1 LPNTSTL
8 ENLAALVLILPLIS
22 AVVSFAIP
30 QRYSWAAS
38 ITSSAFLV
46 ACAIVSFV
54 LFFSDG
60 NVFINAHWFSIGT
73 TKLNFSLV
81 LDSSSRLMVVV
92 VSVVSLL
99 VHVYS
104 TGYMAYDPKLTR
116 YFGMLGF
123 FTFSML
129 GIVLS
134 NQLILT
140 FMFWE
145 LMGFSSYL
153 LIGHWMEKPAAA
165 KAAHKAFL
173 FNRIGDAF
181 MLVGI
186 LIIFVHQ
193 SIPIDSFWL
202 TTGVLCIL
210 CGIIGKSAQ
219 LPLSFWLPDAMEGPT
234 PVSALL
240 HAATM
245 VAAGVFLL
253 IRINSLL
260 TETALIV
267 IAITGITTAVFGA
280 LCALNQFDIK
290 KILAY
295 STISQLGL
303 MITAIG
309 LGAKDAALLHLF
321 THAFFKAGLFLA
333 AGSVI
338 HALSHQPNDQNKF
351 DAQDIRNLGGLR
363 KKLPVTFIVF
373 CITAASL
380 SGLPLFSGFL
390 SKDSILT
397 AAWTLPNPSFQ
408 WIFSLLIAL
417 VSFITVLYSYRMI
430 RFVFFGKESIL
441 TVHEAPS
448 VMRVPMVICAIASC
462 WFIVSFNPIH
472 VSGWFHTLFTRAE
485 TNFVAA
491 ALSTVTVFIA
501 LIVATLLYSKQASA
515 KSFTLFRNGFGVDSF
530 YQKIVGS
537 AVLALASGATK
548 TDKKV
553 LDGILHFVAYAHV
566 SFAHGIAWFDQYIID
581 GVVDTSGR
589 FVKWIGSITRS
600 FQAGKI
606 QLYIFWAVT
615 GLIIFLFFA
624 LI

>member
-1 LPNTSTL
+1 MPNTSTL
-8 ENLAALVLILPLIS
+8 ENLVALVLILPLIS
-22 AVVSFAIP
+22 AAVSFAIP

-202 TTGVLCIL
+202 TTGVLCIF

-290 KILAY
+290 KF
-295 STISQLGL
+295 
-303 MITAIG
+303 
-309 LGAKDAALLHLF
+309 LH
-321 THAFFKAGLFLA
+321 T
-333 AGSVI
+333 
-338 HALSHQPNDQNKF
+338 QP
-351 DAQDIRNLGGLR
+351 
-363 KKLPVTFIVF
+363 
-373 CITAASL
+373 S
-380 SGLPLFSGFL
+380 
-390 SKDSILT
+390 
-397 AAWTLPNPSFQ
+397 PS
-408 WIFSLLIAL
+408 WDL
-417 VSFITVLYSYRMI
+417 
-430 RFVFFGKESIL
+430 
-441 TVHEAPS
+441 
-448 VMRVPMVICAIASC
+448 
-462 WFIVSFNPIH
+462 
-472 VSGWFHTLFTRAE
+472 
-485 TNFVAA
+485 
-491 ALSTVTVFIA
+491 
-501 LIVATLLYSKQASA
+501 
-515 KSFTLFRNGFGVDSF
+515 
-530 YQKIVGS
+530 
-537 AVLALASGATK
+537 
-548 TDKKV
+548 
-553 LDGILHFVAYAHV
+553 
-566 SFAHGIAWFDQYIID
+566 
-581 GVVDTSGR
+581 
-589 FVKWIGSITRS
+589 
-600 FQAGKI
+600 
-606 QLYIFWAVT
+606 
-615 GLIIFLFFA
+615 
-624 LI
+624 